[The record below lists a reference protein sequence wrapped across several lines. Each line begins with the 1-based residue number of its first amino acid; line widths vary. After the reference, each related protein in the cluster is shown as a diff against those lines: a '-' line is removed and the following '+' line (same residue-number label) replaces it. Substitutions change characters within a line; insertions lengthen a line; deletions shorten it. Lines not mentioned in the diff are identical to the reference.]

1 MPRVKQFNEEAVLK
15 KAMEVFWKK
24 GFYATSMQELVD
36 GMGINRA
43 SLYDTFG
50 SKEALFDRAFQLY
63 REENQAKIRTFLFSQ
78 QPVQTGILKLFEKAI
93 DNALLD
99 SDAKGCFVVNATAE
113 MVTTDC
119 AMHTVLS
126 KNRLEFEQLFFDYLQ
141 EGVSRGELSPDKDL
155 KSIASL
161 IFTLYNGI
169 MVLTKVNRSK
179 TELMAAVR
187 AGLHV
192 LEEK

>member
-1 MPRVKQFNEEAVLK
+1 MPRVKQFNEEEVLK

-24 GFYATSMQELVD
+24 GFYATSMQELVA

-50 SKEALFDRAFQLY
+50 SKEELFDRAFKLY
-63 REENQAKIRTFLFSQ
+63 REDNQAKIRAFLFSQ
-78 QPVQTGILKLFEKAI
+78 KPVQKGILMLFEKAI
-93 DNALLD
+93 DNALQD
-99 SDAKGCFVVNATAE
+99 PDAKGCFVVNATTE
-113 MVTTDC
+113 LVSKDC
-119 AMHTVLS
+119 NLQTVLS
-126 KNRLEFEQLFFDYLQ
+126 KNRLDFEQLFYDYLQ
-141 EGVSRGELSPDKDL
+141 EGVSRGEIAPDKDL

-161 IFTLYNGI
+161 IFTLYNGL
-169 MVLTKVNRSK
+169 MVLTKVNPNK

-192 LEEK
+192 LDEK